1 MASVGVVNGTT
12 VAVFDPCVD
21 MAFRVSAADVYKA
34 ARVAAGCGVAAAKG
48 PQARIRIIA
57 NTGIR
62 SFLK

>member
-1 MASVGVVNGTT
+1 
-12 VAVFDPCVD
+12 